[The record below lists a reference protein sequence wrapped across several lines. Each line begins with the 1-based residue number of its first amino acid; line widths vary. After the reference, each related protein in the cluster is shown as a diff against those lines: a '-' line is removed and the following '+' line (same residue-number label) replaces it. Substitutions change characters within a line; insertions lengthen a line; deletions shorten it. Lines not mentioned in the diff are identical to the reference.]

1 MCAYVCMCVC
11 VHVSAHVCICVHVCM
26 CACEC
31 MYVTLCVG
39 VHCMNSNNMCQR
51 LMATAINVSSGVEH
65 YSVPDDD
72 LHG

>member
-1 MCAYVCMCVC
+1 MCAYVCMW
-11 VHVSAHVCICVHVCM
+11 
-26 CACEC
+26 ACEC